1 MDILLAITLGLL
13 SAAAIGGFVFYIKMK
28 ANAGLGQEKKD
39 LKLTLAGLDQD
50 LISLTKDSEQL
61 ISKQQLES
69 IRNRRQELVT
79 QMTEAKSLLKEL
91 DSKLKS
97 SQQAVKQSE
106 VEQAKLKAVK
116 VGDENK
122 IAEIITTYESL
133 NGASIALEKKL
144 AESMLQLDTLES
156 EVQMTEKQRESLKK
170 ISSALS
176 GAGER
181 MRELI
186 TEYDTI
192 NKKLIELQ
200 QNYLDLEDEYKRL
213 VEQQLSA

>member
-144 AESMLQLDTLES
+144 AESMHQLDTLES

>member
-13 SAAAIGGFVFYIKMK
+13 SSAAIVGFLFFIKMK

-50 LISLTKDSEQL
+50 LLSLTKESEQL

-69 IRNRRQELVT
+69 IRQRRQELVE

-91 DSKLKS
+91 DAKLKT
-97 SQQAVKQSE
+97 SQQAVKHSE
-106 VEQAKLKAVK
+106 SEQAKLKAVK

-133 NGASIALEKKL
+133 NGLSIALEKKL
-144 AESMLQLDTLES
+144 AESMQQLDSLES
-156 EVQMTEKQRESLKK
+156 EVQMTDKQRESLKK

>member
-13 SAAAIGGFVFYIKMK
+13 SSAAIVGFLFFIKMK

-50 LISLTKDSEQL
+50 LLSLTKESEQL

-69 IRNRRQELVT
+69 IRQRRQELVE
-79 QMTEAKSLLKEL
+79 QMTEAKGLLKEL
-91 DSKLKS
+91 DAKLKT
-97 SQQAVKQSE
+97 SQQAVKHSE
-106 VEQAKLKAVK
+106 SEQAKLKAVK

-133 NGASIALEKKL
+133 NGLSIALEKKL
-144 AESMLQLDTLES
+144 AESMQQLDSLES
-156 EVQMTEKQRESLKK
+156 EVQMTDKQRESLKK